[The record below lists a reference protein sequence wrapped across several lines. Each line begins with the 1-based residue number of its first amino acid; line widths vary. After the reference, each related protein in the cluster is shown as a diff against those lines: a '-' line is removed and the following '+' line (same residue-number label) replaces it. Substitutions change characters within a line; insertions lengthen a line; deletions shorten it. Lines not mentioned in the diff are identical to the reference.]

1 MTKNDDKRVPAL
13 RFKGFNDDWAQRKLG
28 DVTQRVQG
36 NNNDMNLPILTI
48 SAKNGWM
55 TQVKRFSN
63 IIAGAEKKK
72 YTLLKKGELSYN
84 YGNSKLAPFGTVF
97 MLDSYSE
104 ALVPKVYH
112 SFKTGKDI
120 EPYFVELYFHTKKVD
135 FQLRKYISSS
145 ARMDGL
151 LNITYN
157 WFKQIKIFVPKMNEQ
172 NKLKKI
178 FLILNKYISLQQRKL
193 KQVEL
198 LKKYLL
204 QNLFPTKNEK
214 NAKLLFKGHK
224 EIWREQKA
232 NDIFTEVDTRKVP
245 DNTILSTTQ
254 NGKVVPRNSLG
265 RNLVFSTSKLKNY
278 KLVRSGQFII
288 HLRSFKGGFATSSLT
303 GIVSPT
309 YTIFDFKNRTKH
321 DTKFWSILFTNYNF
335 IQSLKSVTEGIRYN
349 GIAIKFSQFSDLKI
363 SFPQLSTQM
372 DISKIINCLN
382 LSLEKQKLK
391 IQKLQKTKQF
401 LLQNMFI

>member
-1 MTKNDDKRVPAL
+1 M
-13 RFKGFNDDWAQRKLG
+13 FDWAQRKLG

-84 YGNSKLAPFGTVF
+84 HGNSKLAPFGTVF

-193 KQVEL
+193 DQLKLVHKGLLHQL
-198 LKKYLL
+198 LKH
-204 QNLFPTKNEK
+204 
-214 NAKLLFKGHK
+214 NATWKEVKIK
-224 EIWREQKA
+224 EILNVRNKQIFPNESYPLMSFVQNKGVIPKGKRYNRDFLVKGSKKYKMTEIGDFIYSSNNLETGSIGINKTGKA
-232 NDIFTEVDTRKVP
+232 VISPVYSIF
-245 DNTILSTTQ
+245 S
-254 NGKVVPRNSLG
+254 
-265 RNLVFSTSKLKNY
+265 SKNHDE
-278 KLVRSGQFII
+278 SQFIGLLAEDNAFI
-288 HLRSFKGGFATSSLT
+288 YKMLKYRQGVVYGQWK
-303 GIVSPT
+303 IPEK
-309 YTIFDFKNRTKH
+309 DFLNIQIKIPNLKTRER
-321 DTKFWSILFTNYNF
+321 ILALFTNLDNLFNQEKGKLNY
-335 IQSLKSVTEGIRYN
+335 LKRV
-349 GIAIKFSQFSDLKI
+349 KK
-363 SFPQLSTQM
+363 
-372 DISKIINCLN
+372 
-382 LSLEKQKLK
+382 
-391 IQKLQKTKQF
+391 F

>member
-13 RFKGFNDDWAQRKLG
+13 RFKGFNDDWAQHKLG
-28 DVTQRVQG
+28 DIAQRKNKTSDCSKLPNVSYEDISPNIG
-36 NNNDMNLPILTI
+36 TLNKSVNKLSTGKKGILFKKDDVLFGKLRPYLNNYLFAGFTGIAIGDFWVLNHKEAPQFLFYLIQSPKFRYI
-48 SAKNGWM
+48 
-55 TQVKRFSN
+55 SN
-63 IIAGAEKKK
+63 ISSGSKMPRSDWNLVSNYKFNVPAVFEQTNIGK
-72 YTLLKKGELSYN
+72 TL
-84 YGNSKLAPFGTVF
+84 KLIDT
-97 MLDSYSE
+97 L
-104 ALVPKVYH
+104 
-112 SFKTGKDI
+112 
-120 EPYFVELYFHTKKVD
+120 
-135 FQLRKYISSS
+135 
-145 ARMDGL
+145 
-151 LNITYN
+151 IT
-157 WFKQIKIFVPKMNEQ
+157 
-172 NKLKKI
+172 
-178 FLILNKYISLQQRKL
+178 LQQRKL

-278 KLVRSGQFII
+278 KLVRSGQFIV

>member
-1 MTKNDDKRVPAL
+1 MTKNDDKRIPAL
-13 RFKGFNDDWAQRKLG
+13 RFKGFNDDWAQQELKDLVSFYSGLTYHPEDIKSTGVFVIRSSNIKHGQLVNADNVYVDPKSVNSTYVRKKDIIVVVRNGSRNLIG
-28 DVTQRVQG
+28 KHAQVHNDISKSVIGAFMTGIRS
-36 NNNDMNLPILTI
+36 NNNDFI
-48 SAKNGWM
+48 SALFDSDKFRKEIHKNL
-55 TQVKRFSN
+55 
-63 IIAGAEKKK
+63 GATINQITTGEFKKMIFPTPQTLNEKEKI
-72 YTLLKKGELSYN
+72 
-84 YGNSKLAPFGTVF
+84 GNLISQIN
-97 MLDSYSE
+97 S
-104 ALVPKVYH
+104 LV
-112 SFKTGKDI
+112 
-120 EPYFVELYFHTKKVD
+120 
-135 FQLRKYISSS
+135 
-145 ARMDGL
+145 
-151 LNITYN
+151 
-157 WFKQIKIFVPKMNEQ
+157 
-172 NKLKKI
+172 
-178 FLILNKYISLQQRKL
+178 SLQQRKL

>member
-1 MTKNDDKRVPAL
+1 MTKNDDKRIPAL
-13 RFKGFNDDWAQRKLG
+13 RFKGFNDDWAQHKLG
-28 DVTQRVQG
+28 DIAQRKNKTSDCSKLPNVSYEDISPNIG
-36 NNNDMNLPILTI
+36 TLNKSVNKLSTGKKGILFKKDDVLFGKLRPYLNNYLFAGFTGIAIGDFWVLNHKEAPQFLFYLIQSPKFRYI
-48 SAKNGWM
+48 
-55 TQVKRFSN
+55 SN
-63 IIAGAEKKK
+63 ISSGSKMPRSDWNLVSNYKFNVPAVFEQTNIGK
-72 YTLLKKGELSYN
+72 TL
-84 YGNSKLAPFGTVF
+84 KLIDT
-97 MLDSYSE
+97 L
-104 ALVPKVYH
+104 
-112 SFKTGKDI
+112 
-120 EPYFVELYFHTKKVD
+120 
-135 FQLRKYISSS
+135 
-145 ARMDGL
+145 
-151 LNITYN
+151 IT
-157 WFKQIKIFVPKMNEQ
+157 
-172 NKLKKI
+172 
-178 FLILNKYISLQQRKL
+178 LQQRKL